1 MTVYNLE
8 CIIQFFV
15 NKNYIS
21 IIQKY
26 DLPVLEMG
34 LQKAAKI
41 QNINILT

>member
-8 CIIQFFV
+8 CIIQFIV

-26 DLPVLEMG
+26 DLLVMG
-34 LQKAAKI
+34 LQKGAKI
-41 QNINILT
+41 QNINIST

>member
-26 DLPVLEMG
+26 DLLEMG
-34 LQKAAKI
+34 LQKGAKI
-41 QNINILT
+41 QNINISN

>member
-15 NKNYIS
+15 NKNYTS

-26 DLPVLEMG
+26 DLLVMG
-34 LQKAAKI
+34 LQKGAKI
-41 QNINILT
+41 QNINKST